1 MSPYFQRP
9 IMWGSDMTFHSVTK
23 YINGHSDACLGMV
36 CTNNDEIYNKLKY
49 LQNAAGCVPSPFDCF
64 LANRGLKTLHVRM
77 KQHQENATAIA
88 KYLEASPRIKRV
100 IYP

>member
-1 MSPYFQRP
+1 
-9 IMWGSDMTFHSVTK
+9 MTFIYFLDFNQVSDHCWLI
-23 YINGHSDACLGMV
+23 INFEFL
-36 CTNNDEIYNKLKY
+36 
-49 LQNAAGCVPSPFDCF
+49 AAGCVPSPFDCF

-100 IYP
+100 IYPGSFLKANVIMFKEVER